1 MPCAGGIVKFNHHMR
16 IRRFLMWLV
25 FVFISV
31 FLWTVFFTYGGD
43 PGQFY
48 FGAREELSR
57 IFDWLAR
64 ALDQ

>member
-1 MPCAGGIVKFNHHMR
+1 MR
-16 IRRFLMWLV
+16 IRRFLMWLA
-25 FVFISV
+25 FVFTSV